1 MAGGTWSTTEPK
13 VRPGLYMNYK
23 AAAAAQISGAA
34 RGIVAIPVRA
44 NWGPIR
50 KLVEITNEK
59 DLIDAYTDNSAEG
72 ATAYKEIKFA
82 LMGAPKKVLAYRL
95 ADTNAKKAIV
105 ILKDEESTDVLTL
118 STKYETDRPFKV
130 MVRNNVIDA
139 NKYDI
144 VLYEGS
150 KLLYTFTFDKGA
162 AVVDNAVKAVN
173 EDKGNKWIQA
183 VKNADGNG
191 TLSVVTT
198 KDLTGGN
205 AGIEGVT
212 NADYMNV
219 LDVFESAVFNVLAL
233 DGISNAELQASIT
246 AWIDRVRKE
255 GKKVMAVMGGSSD
268 DDQDVAISN
277 SKSRAFNHEAVHNV
291 TVGGVL
297 GGRAYSSAEIAPYVA
312 GLIAGQ
318 KLSESITYHVT
329 PFEDVTNRLSNSEVI
344 ASLQSGSLVLVN
356 DGEKVIIEQGINTLT
371 SLKEGQNNQWK
382 KTRAIRVMDAISD
395 DMLKS
400 ARDGYIG
407 KVTNNADGQASLIA
421 ACKQYME
428 KLANEGIIA
437 SDFVVMLDPQYQP
450 SAEPDEV
457 YIYWNASIT
466 DSMEKIYGTFTVR

>member
-1 MAGGTWSTTEPK
+1 MAGGTWSTTELK
-13 VRPGLYMNYK
+13 VRPGLYMNFK

-44 NWGPIR
+44 NWGPIK
-50 KLVEITNEK
+50 KLVEISNEK
-59 DLIDAYTDNSAEG
+59 DLIDAYTDNLEGG

-95 ADTNAKKAIV
+95 ADADAKKALV
-105 ILKDEESTDVLTL
+105 TLKDEESTDVLTL

-130 MVRNNVIDA
+130 TVRDNIIDD

-162 AVVDNAVKAVN
+162 AAIDNAVKAVN
-173 EDKGNKWIQA
+173 EDKGNKWIQMI
-183 VKNADGNG
+183 KKADGNG
-191 TLSVVTT
+191 TLEAVTS

-205 AGIEGVT
+205 AGIEGIT
-212 NADYMNV
+212 NADYMEA

-233 DGISNAELQASIT
+233 DGICNAELQASIA
-246 AWIDRVRKE
+246 AWVERVRKE
-255 GKKVMAVMGGSSD
+255 GKKVLVVMGGSKEE
-268 DDQDVAISN
+268 DQDVAVS
-277 SKSRAFNHEAVHNV
+277 STRSRGFNNEAVHNV

-297 GGRAYSSAEIAPYVA
+297 GGNEYCSAEIAPYIA

-318 KLSESITYHVT
+318 KLNESITYHVT
-329 PFEDVTNRLSNSEVI
+329 PFEDVTNKLSNSEVI
-344 ASLQSGSLVLVN
+344 ALLQAGSLVLVN

-382 KTRAIRVMDAISD
+382 KTRAVRVMDSISD

-407 KVTNNADGQASLIA
+407 KVTNNEDGQASLIA

-437 SDFVVMLDPQYQP
+437 SDFAVMIDPQYQP